1 MARMGGSLL
10 GKVVFTRSAAAFG
23 AGALTAMPMMS
34 GEDFF
39 YYSFITDKDPDAII
53 DFYSTEDFLQIL
65 GIFPFALHFVLAGVV
80 WDLEKENTNTVYQS
94 MEISFTLEEEE
105 DDDGVVGFFQKR
117 ERFKN
122 FIPLTSFLLWDQVQ
136 CYGYK
141 RREDETVEVFHR
153 GEYFHGP
160 MPIRLLIGLHAR
172 YVIWATE
179 RHINSR
185 LFAGEDMEGQH
196 DQRGNIPAYVFNDF
210 VTRLKLAQKI
220 AIDAGKIAAGS
231 DTAEAERALARL
243 EKMALNNEEASLST
257 IRKANLKR
265 YMSKVEVANP
275 ESQKAIDGALASLSK
290 TSEGQKAMGA
300 AFQELLA
307 HPEMKAQ
314 VETLEPRYGGIFK
327 MRQVEGLEIG
337 EKEEVD
343 A

>member
-1 MARMGGSLL
+1 MASVLGRLGSVARMGGSLL

-153 GEYFHGP
+153 VE
-160 MPIRLLIGLHAR
+160 AR

-185 LFAGEDMEGQH
+185 LRDGTPH
-196 DQRGNIPAYVFNDF
+196 
-210 VTRLKLAQKI
+210 
-220 AIDAGKIAAGS
+220 
-231 DTAEAERALARL
+231 AERALARL
-243 EKMALNNEEASLST
+243 EKMARLDAEALNNEEASLST